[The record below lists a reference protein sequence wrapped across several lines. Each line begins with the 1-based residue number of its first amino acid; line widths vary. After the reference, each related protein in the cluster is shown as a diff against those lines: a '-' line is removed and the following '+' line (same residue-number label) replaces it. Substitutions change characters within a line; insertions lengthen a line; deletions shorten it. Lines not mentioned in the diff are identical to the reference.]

1 MGDDYMLDLKKNYD
15 IEGDQKYDIIP
26 EIWEGH
32 NIADYIDPDIFEVSF
47 KLYLIELYETVIA
60 PITRVVLLIFQKLN
74 QLEREELLREEVGMY
89 DYKVPELS
97 ETMREIKQLAK
108 QIRDKK
114 IIMREEARVMKA
126 STKPVMPRT
135 AAAKV
140 RDRSVAKLKEQMEDL
155 GVDMEDTENVS
166 VNIYIEF
173 KYHQENYL
181 EYIVVYQLYLEYI
194 VIFQLLLYCY

>member
-1 MGDDYMLDLKKNYD
+1 MGDDYVLDLKKNYD

-32 NIADYIDPDIFEVSF
+32 NIADYIDPDIFEVSS
-47 KLYLIELYETVIA
+47 KLYLVELYETVIA
-60 PITRVVLLIFQKLN
+60 PITHVLSIFQKLN
-74 QLEREELLREEVGMY
+74 QLEREEQLREEAGMY

-114 IIMREEARVMKA
+114 IIMREETRVMKA

-155 GVDMEDTENVS
+155 GVDMEDTENVN

-181 EYIVVYQLYLEYI
+181 EYIVIYQLYLEYI